1 MEDAITGVDVG
12 QEGIS
17 QALASMSTF
26 HQTSN
31 VNNIKKSWDFAATK
45 REKKKKRKQSDNS
58 DENGNIFL
66 CFSPIQFNMKYAQ
79 VNRSQ

>member
-45 REKKKKRKQSDNS
+45 EAIK
-58 DENGNIFL
+58 
-66 CFSPIQFNMKYAQ
+66 
-79 VNRSQ
+79 

>member
-1 MEDAITGVDVG
+1 MTKSQIYLYVYALTCHVEDAITGVDVG

-17 QALASMSTF
+17 QALATMSTF

-45 REKKKKRKQSDNS
+45 EAIK
-58 DENGNIFL
+58 
-66 CFSPIQFNMKYAQ
+66 
-79 VNRSQ
+79 